1 MDQENILSKQLQ
13 KGDQDALFSIM
24 LLYYND
30 LFRYALKFTA
40 DPQLTKELVN
50 QFFIHIWDNKEKFF
64 AAETIKPYIIVSFK
78 RFLFAHY
85 KKNKVNKIPGYGENE
100 LIELPYEAYIISL
113 ERQDN
118 VRNALS
124 QALNKLPKR
133 QKQLVQ
139 LRFYEQLT
147 YEEIA
152 KKTSLTI
159 RTIYNKL
166 HEALKRLRSNELFEK
181 TRD

>member
-85 KKNKVNKIPGYGENE
+85 KKNKVNKIVSVKCSILAHSYPPSMAQ
-100 LIELPYEAYIISL
+100 IF
-113 ERQDN
+113 
-118 VRNALS
+118 
-124 QALNKLPKR
+124 LN
-133 QKQLVQ
+133 
-139 LRFYEQLT
+139 
-147 YEEIA
+147 
-152 KKTSLTI
+152 
-159 RTIYNKL
+159 
-166 HEALKRLRSNELFEK
+166 
-181 TRD
+181 

>member
-85 KKNKVNKIPGYGENE
+85 KKNKVNKILGYGENE

-147 YEEIA
+147 YEEIS

>member
-1 MDQENILSKQLQ
+1 MDQENILSKRLQ

-24 LLYYND
+24 HLYYND

-50 QFFIHIWDNKEKFF
+50 QFFIHVWDNKEKFF

-85 KKNKVNKIPGYGENE
+85 KKNQKNKMVEHSENDLNE
-100 LIELPYEAYIISL
+100 QPYETYIISL
-113 ERQDN
+113 EKQDN

-152 KKTSLTI
+152 NKTSLTI